1 MYWRRTGDCD
11 DCGSDELKEVDEE
24 KEVEEVRGTSCANE
38 TKKKDNAETH
48 RREESGMGGF
58 C

>member
-1 MYWRRTGDCD
+1 
-11 DCGSDELKEVDEE
+11 LKEVDEV
-24 KEVEEVRGTSCANE
+24 KEVEEVI
-38 TKKKDNAETH
+38 KKKDNAETH